1 MASQRPSGRRT
12 HAITERGDSGM
23 YAVERRQQILAEAR
37 RDGRVSVND
46 LSESLQVAPE
56 TVRRDLADLEK
67 QGLVSRV
74 HGGALPTDRIGFEGT
89 VTSRTERNQPEKVL
103 IAARARH
110 EIRDA
115 EVIFLD
121 EGSTAIM
128 VARALDP
135 ERPLT
140 VVTGSIPV
148 ITALSANPRISVI
161 LLGGPMRSG
170 SLAAAG
176 AWPARM
182 LSELVVDIAFLGTN
196 GVTVDR
202 GLTCPDLAVAAVK
215 RAAVAT
221 ARRRILLADATK
233 FGRDSFAVFAK
244 VTEMDLII
252 TESAA
257 PRTTVESI
265 RRQGVQVVLT

>member
-1 MASQRPSGRRT
+1 MA
-12 HAITERGDSGM
+12 
-23 YAVERRQQILAEAR
+23 
-37 RDGRVSVND
+37 VSE
-46 LSESLQVAPE
+46 LSDRLHVAPE

-67 QGLVSRV
+67 QGLVHRV
-74 HGGALPTDRIGFEGT
+74 HGGALPADRIGFEGT
-89 VTSRTERNQPEKVL
+89 VRSRAEQNQPQKVR
-103 IAARARH
+103 IAVRAQAEMRG
-110 EIRDA
+110 A

-121 EGSTAIM
+121 EGSTAVM

-148 ITALSANPRISVI
+148 VTALEGHPRVSVI
-161 LLGGPMRSG
+161 LLGGPVRAG

-176 AWPARM
+176 SWPARM
-182 LSELVVDIAFLGTN
+182 LAELVVDVAFLGTN
-196 GVTVDR
+196 GITAQR
-202 GLTCPDLAVAAVK
+202 GLTCPDLAVATVK

-221 ARRRILLADATK
+221 ARRRVLLADATK

-252 TESAA
+252 TES
-257 PRTTVESI
+257 VVNKSVLESI
-265 RRQGVQVVLT
+265 RRQGVQVVST

>member
-1 MASQRPSGRRT
+1 
-12 HAITERGDSGM
+12 M
-23 YAVERRQQILAEAR
+23 YAVERRQRILAVAR
-37 RDGRVSVND
+37 RDGRVAVVD

-67 QGLVSRV
+67 QGLVQRV

-89 VTSRTERNQPEKVL
+89 VTSRSERNQPEKVR
-103 IAARARH
+103 IAARAQA

-121 EGSTAIM
+121 EGSTAVM
-128 VARALDP
+128 VARALNPD
-135 ERPLT
+135 RPLT

-148 ITALSANPRISVI
+148 VTELAANPKVSVI
-161 LLGGPMRSG
+161 LLGGPIRSG

-182 LSELVVDIAFLGTN
+182 LAELVIDLAFIGTN
-196 GVTVDR
+196 GVSVDR
-202 GLTCPDLAVAAVK
+202 GLTCPDLSVAAVK

-221 ARRRILLADATK
+221 ARRRVLLADATK
-233 FGRDSFAVFAK
+233 LGRDSFAVFAK
-244 VTEMDLII
+244 VTEMDLVI

-257 PRTTVESI
+257 PRPIVEAI
-265 RRQGVQVVLT
+265 RKQGVQVVLT